1 MKILVTGAAG
11 YIGGTF
17 AFEALK
23 KGYKVFGL
31 DNFSNS
37 TDFVPSILSRKF
49 KKNWVFTELDLVH
62 HKSDFWRNDF
72 ITPTEAPTPSS
83 HCLLKKAGKIVCS
96 FQISLHITGTQSCLP
111 LFKSF

>member
-62 HKSDFWRNDF
+62 HKSETIEFFNQAKPDVVIHF
-72 ITPTEAPTPSS
+72 
-83 HCLLKKAGKIVCS
+83 AG
-96 FQISLHITGTQSCLP
+96 
-111 LFKSF
+111 